1 MIILSVLSA
10 REPKQIT
17 LVNQGTIAGMY
28 ITRFRTKRIVA
39 YVGIPYAQPPI
50 DFRRFAPPE
59 FNDLPNWE
67 GVRNATIY
75 APDCMQ
81 NDPKRE
87 DIQRP
92 LNKHDELFSKLLE
105 AQMEE
110 PRKKEYSEDC
120 LYLNVYVPDGMYFI
134 LFFYLDFHTSVY
146 FVSSG
151 RVLCSTNHRYL
162 SISISIIHRS
172 RWSIR
177 LQAVALLTLTKRRL
191 CATGCYREYHK
202 NIKPEVIKF
211 LHVLGNYSY
220 RHKKRLHKKH

>member
-1 MIILSVLSA
+1 MAIMKVNEMIYIVVISMIILSVLSA

-120 LYLNVYVPDGMYFI
+120 LYLNVYVPDGTYFI
-134 LFFYLDFHTSVY
+134 YIFFHDIHNPVNFI
-146 FVSSG
+146 SSG
-151 RVLCSTNHRYL
+151 RVGLGHCVPPTANRFIGL
-162 SISISIIHRS
+162 AL
-172 RWSIR
+172 WNIR
-177 LQAVALLTLTKRRL
+177 L
-191 CATGCYREYHK
+191 
-202 NIKPEVIKF
+202 
-211 LHVLGNYSY
+211 
-220 RHKKRLHKKH
+220 